1 MLAVGFLWYIL
12 LYSRT
17 FKFAESFY
25 HELLLDFVKCSFC
38 NYFEMMICFSLKRW
52 ITLVD
57 FLTALLRHNWH
68 KIKFTYLKCV
78 IWCYSI
84 CIYACKIMSVIKIL
98 HLSITSKNFLMY
110 HCNSSYLPS
119 YLYSLLIS
127 THLFIYLPIPYVIS
141 HFLEFYTDGSIR
153 YALYFVWH
161 LSLSLFILQFFNV

>member
-1 MLAVGFLWYIL
+1 MNGCWIL
-12 LYSRT
+12 SNALSVT
-17 FKFAESFY
+17 ILKWW
-25 HELLLDFVKCSFC
+25 FV
-38 NYFEMMICFSLKRW
+38 FSLKRW

-57 FLTALLRHNWH
+57 FLTDLLRHNWH
-68 KIKFTYLKCV
+68 KINFTYLKCA

-84 CIYACKIMSVIKIL
+84 CIYTCEIMSVIKIL
-98 HLSITSKNFLMY
+98 HLSITSKNFLMD

-127 THLFIYLPIPYVIS
+127 THLLIYLPIPYVIS

-161 LSLSLFILQFFNV
+161 LSLSLFILQFFNI